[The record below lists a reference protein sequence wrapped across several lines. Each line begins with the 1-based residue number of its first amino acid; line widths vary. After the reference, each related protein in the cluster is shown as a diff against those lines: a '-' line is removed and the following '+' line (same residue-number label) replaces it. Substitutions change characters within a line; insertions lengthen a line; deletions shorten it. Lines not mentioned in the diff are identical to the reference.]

1 MVMEPSALLDFME
14 PMFPLI
20 GQMVSTPQD
29 AEWHAEGDVR
39 RHTEWVLAEM
49 HALLTKELETEDLDE
64 ETRTALILGA
74 ALHDIGKTLTTREQ
88 EMDG

>member
-39 RHTEWVLAEM
+39 RHTEWVLD
-49 HALLTKELETEDLDE
+49 TGS
-64 ETRTALILGA
+64 GA
-74 ALHDIGKTLTTREQ
+74 ARHWENPHHARAR
-88 EMDG
+88 DGWVK